1 MAEIKRSDVSA
12 GLSPLDLAVIYVLLL
27 GLDGILF
34 LGLVAKLVR
43 VMRYGWLVKED
54 RNGE

>member
-12 GLSPLDLAVIYVLLL
+12 GLSSLDLAVICVLLL
-27 GLDGILF
+27 GLVGILF